1 MRHIAADLARAL
13 DHLHE
18 NDRIHADLKPLNAVR
33 VGGSWRLIDLDISC
47 AVGRA
52 FGTKVPTSG
61 YCPPEM
67 AKVLLD
73 ATDAATGDVR
83 VAELQKYACASVA
96 YDLWSFGVLLFE
108 LVFDHPL
115 WLMDP
120 AGGIAKLDDME
131 KLTNWDRRALNRAFK
146 NARCADS
153 ADAVTA
159 KALLCKLLEPDAAER
174 LRHFE
179 PGVEMSSVLKEPF
192 FQADLS
198 TETIDELAQQVR
210 KVDEKLN
217 VVDAKLNVVVTMGE
231 KHSSELRR
239 TRDVLMK
246 SIFEATDVNT
256 PTAFIVLAEELPP
269 PPSTEQKKLLSIAL
283 NKDGFKIEGE
293 LAEHM
298 EHAKRRFEEGMK
310 WIDRLKKVGQGIV
323 NADGRK
329 IASTI
334 ESCLDGLVTDGKPM
348 YFYLIDELTGEPV
361 RDKPTS
367 DGGIYPIK
375 ITKPSKMVPKLLPV
389 MQVGVRAMSLYHGA
403 AGIARMCGY
412 PVPVLPEKW
421 RSKAQ
426 SSVERLKQESS
437 VEAFNVVHE
446 QAMADG
452 KKEQTVRG
460 AAMRELQD
468 FLAEYDKSR
477 RYAGLGRIGDKDGAA
492 VRARFEL
499 EPSSHGPTTRADG
512 RMPALRCGR
521 RSTTQNRSKQR
532 SRNVL
537 QSGGR
542 RRSTTIN

>member
-1 MRHIAADLARAL
+1 MKDNTAT
-13 DHLHE
+13 
-18 NDRIHADLKPLNAVR
+18 LKDN
-33 VGGSWRLIDLDISC
+33 
-47 AVGRA
+47 
-52 FGTKVPTSG
+52 T
-61 YCPPEM
+61 
-67 AKVLLD
+67 
-73 ATDAATGDVR
+73 AT
-83 VAELQKYACASVA
+83 L
-96 YDLWSFGVLLFE
+96 
-108 LVFDHPL
+108 
-115 WLMDP
+115 
-120 AGGIAKLDDME
+120 
-131 KLTNWDRRALNRAFK
+131 RR
-146 NARCADS
+146 
-153 ADAVTA
+153 
-159 KALLCKLLEPDAAER
+159 
-174 LRHFE
+174 
-179 PGVEMSSVLKEPF
+179 VEMNTLQLIV
-192 FQADLS
+192 
-198 TETIDELAQQVR
+198 
-210 KVDEKLN
+210 
-217 VVDAKLNVVVTMGE
+217 MGE

-468 FLAEYDKSR
+468 FLAKYDKSR

-492 VRARFEL
+492 VRTRFKL
-499 EPSSHGPTTRADG
+499 EPSSHGPATRADG

-532 SRNVL
+532 SGNVL